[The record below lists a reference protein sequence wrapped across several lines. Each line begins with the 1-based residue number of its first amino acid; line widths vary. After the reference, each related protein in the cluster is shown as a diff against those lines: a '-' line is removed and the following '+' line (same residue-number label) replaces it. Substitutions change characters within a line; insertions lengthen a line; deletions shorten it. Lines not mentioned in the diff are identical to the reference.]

1 MDSLLELKRVHI
13 ERAKEITHVS
23 IKTIRDFCFLDRDR
37 DVISDTTYDI
47 MIAGSAEKSDLKQ
60 LWLLVQTF
68 NAPKMTQNA
77 RKNQFSLN

>member
-1 MDSLLELKRVHI
+1 
-13 ERAKEITHVS
+13 
-23 IKTIRDFCFLDRDR
+23 
-37 DVISDTTYDI
+37 